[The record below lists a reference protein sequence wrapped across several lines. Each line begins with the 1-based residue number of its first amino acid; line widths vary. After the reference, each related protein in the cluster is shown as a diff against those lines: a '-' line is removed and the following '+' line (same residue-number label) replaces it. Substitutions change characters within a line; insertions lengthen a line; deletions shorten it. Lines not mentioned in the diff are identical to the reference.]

1 MLKIST
7 HNENF
12 LLHGSCPIIDPS
24 VVVIYKKITKYRDVG
39 VLASAD
45 CCQDV
50 KNGTDPC
57 FKVLYKDHK
66 HFFYRSCLSSTPT
79 QANQLCST
87 TAYA

>member
-12 LLHGSCPIIDPS
+12 LLYGSCPIIDPS
-24 VVVIYKKITKYRDVG
+24 VVVIYKKITKSRDVG

-50 KNGTDPC
+50 KNGTNPC

-66 HFFYRSCLSSTPT
+66 HFFLSVMPIIHTYSG
-79 QANQLCST
+79 
-87 TAYA
+87 